1 MSMSN
6 ATYPGDG
13 ILYDPY
19 REPALFD
26 GVLTKRV
33 LAFFIDAFLILAL
46 LVAVVGFILIM
57 GIPTLGL
64 AWLLFPALP
73 LFPIVALLYVA
84 FTLGG
89 PRASTPGMRVVGLT
103 IRGAMG
109 ERIGPLIAA
118 VHALLFWFSVS
129 ILTPLVLIVGLLSNR
144 KRLLHDL
151 LLGTVVMNATPLE
164 QTRR

>member
-6 ATYPGDG
+6 ATYSGDG

-109 ERIGPLIAA
+109 ERISPLIAA
-118 VHALLFWFSVS
+118 VHTLLFWFSVS
-129 ILTPLVLIVGLLSNR
+129 ILTPFVLIVGLLSNR

-151 LLGTVVMNATPLE
+151 LLGTVVMNATPLDR
-164 QTRR
+164 TRR